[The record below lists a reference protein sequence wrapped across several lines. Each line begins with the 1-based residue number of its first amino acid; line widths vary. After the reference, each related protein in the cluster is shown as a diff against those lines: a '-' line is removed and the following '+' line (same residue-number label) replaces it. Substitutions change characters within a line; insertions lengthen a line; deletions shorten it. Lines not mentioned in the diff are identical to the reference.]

1 MRLMLD
7 DQYAAMP
14 WDEIDNVVFDVGN
27 VLLAFSPEDILQ
39 KYLPDQ
45 PELHPLLLERIFHS
59 PYWPMMDR
67 GLLTCQEA
75 ITPMT
80 GRHAELLP
88 AVTRIMTE
96 WVYLDA
102 IDEGVAALHACKAHG
117 KKLYVLSNY
126 GASAFPI
133 AMQRHSFFQL
143 FDGIVVSSREHMV
156 KPEGRIYRLLTDRYQ
171 LDPTRTLFID
181 DSPANIESALLEGWQ
196 GICYNRRGKLT
207 DFFGL

>member
-7 DQYAAMP
+7 DLYAAMP

-27 VLLAFSPEDILQ
+27 VLLAFIPDELLK

-45 PELHPLLLERIFHS
+45 PELHPMLLEHIFHS

-67 GLLTCQEA
+67 GLLSRQEA
-75 ITPMT
+75 IVPMA
-80 GRHAELLP
+80 GRHPELIP
-88 AVTRIMTE
+88 AITHIMNE
-96 WVYLDA
+96 WVNLDA
-102 IDEGVAALHACKAHG
+102 MDEGVAALRACKAHD

-126 GASAFPI
+126 GADSFPI

-143 FDGIVVSSREHMV
+143 FDGIVVSAREHMV

-171 LDPTRTLFID
+171 LDPARTLFID
-181 DSPANIESALLEGWQ
+181 DSPINIESALLEGWQ
-196 GICYNRRGKLT
+196 GICYNRKGKLR
-207 DFFGL
+207 DFLGL